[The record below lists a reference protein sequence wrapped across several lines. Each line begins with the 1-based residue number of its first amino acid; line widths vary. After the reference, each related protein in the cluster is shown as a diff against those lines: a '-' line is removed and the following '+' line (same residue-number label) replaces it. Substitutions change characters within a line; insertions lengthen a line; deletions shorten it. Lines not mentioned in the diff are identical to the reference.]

1 MKFKSLV
8 IAGIALL
15 SLSVTACKSKPKLLT
30 PEEVTKM
37 VDEKVAKEKEVLG
50 PELDK
55 LCEAQTPQY
64 VQEAVDKLV
73 AEAAAAQ
80 AAPAQ

>member
-8 IAGIALL
+8 FAGIALL
-15 SLSVTACKSKPKLLT
+15 ALSVTACKSKPKLMS

-55 LCEAQTPQY
+55 LCVAQTPQL
-64 VQEAVDKLV
+64 VQAAVDQLV
-73 AEAAAAQ
+73 AEAQAAQ
-80 AAPAQ
+80 TAPAQ